1 MSGKV
6 LMDSG
11 EEYVKEDK
19 VEFTDIAG
27 HPAESDIKLLYS
39 LGVAG
44 RCHRQ
49 V

>member
-19 VEFTDIAG
+19 VEFTDIAVTLQ
-27 HPAESDIKLLYS
+27 SDISCCTASVLW
-39 LGVAG
+39 